1 MDSDVKVKWDDRAF
15 MDLAKSPGVHAAVKE
30 ATDAMCAAAN
40 MAAASHAEAL
50 HVDSFEY
57 DPYTSRASILDRSAL
72 GVVSTNTR
80 LGEVDQARFKTL
92 DGLNH

>member
-1 MDSDVKVKWDDRAF
+1 MASGVKVAWNDRAF

-50 HVDSFEY
+50 HAGSFEY
-57 DPYTSRASILDRSAL
+57 DPYTSRTAILDRSAL

-80 LGEVDQARFKTL
+80 LGAADQARFKTL
-92 DGLNH
+92 DSFNH